1 MATPT
6 ESSEANDGASG
17 RSVRSN
23 GRQSIAVGER
33 VAWIAVALGVAGLAF
48 GLVPAIYGSVGESA
62 IQPGEQ
68 VDQELSDEQQEREDA
83 QFTNSAVQRVIQ
95 LGPYFGLLLSVA
107 AGLAVGVSGR
117 GSETDLVASAAV
129 GAFAGA
135 VLFLVLSSA
144 VAVTQWTT
152 FEDSAG
158 FGAEISLEYGTV
170 IVNGAALGASAA
182 IGAAGTAYAG
192 TRVAE

>member
-6 ESSEANDGASG
+6 DSSEANDEASR
-17 RSVRSN
+17 RSARSN
-23 GRQSIAVGER
+23 ERQSIAVAGR
-33 VAWIAVALGVAGLAF
+33 AAWIALALGVAGLAF
-48 GLVPAIYGSVGESA
+48 GLVPAIYGSVGEQA
-62 IQPGEQ
+62 IQQGEQ
-68 VDQELSDEQQEREDA
+68 VDQELSDEQQEQEDA
-83 QFTNSAVQRVIQ
+83 QFTNTAVQFVAQ

-135 VLFLVLSSA
+135 VLFLLLSSA

-152 FEDSAG
+152 LEDSVG
-158 FGAEISLEYGTV
+158 YGEELSLQYGTV
-170 IVNGAALGASAA
+170 IVNGVALGVSAA
-182 IGAAGTAYAG
+182 IGAAGAAYAG
-192 TRVAE
+192 TRAAE